1 VDAGALTPVLACPN
15 IDRGGMALAE
25 PQPDASPAT
34 FDLQKRVTIMSANPK
49 MLQGASPE
57 YHLLING
64 QLIAG
69 ATTLDVINPATGKLL
84 TRCARADKGQLDA
97 AVAAA
102 KAAFPAWGATPIESR
117 RQALIRIADALEAR
131 SAEFA
136 RLLTEEQG
144 KPLGLAG
151 YEVGG
156 AVAMIRAFVAMDL
169 PRKILREND
178 SERIVQEH
186 APLGV
191 VAAITPWNFPLI
203 LLMIKVAPALL
214 AGNTVVAKPAP
225 TTPLTTLLFG
235 ELCAQLLPAGVFN
248 VIVDQNDLGGFLTQ
262 HPDVAKVAF
271 TGSTATGRKVMASVA
286 GTIKRLTLELGGNDP
301 AIVLDDVNVKEV
313 AAKIFQGAMRNSG
326 QVCLAIKR
334 AYVPAALY
342 EAMCA
347 ELVEL
352 ANATVV
358 GNGLDAATQM
368 GPLQNRAQFEKV
380 KEFLDDARTHGK
392 VIAGGK
398 ALDRDGYFIA
408 PTIVRDI
415 PDSARLVR
423 EEQFGPVLPVL
434 KYASLDDA
442 IARANG
448 TEYGLGG
455 TVWGADSK
463 RAYEVARRIASG
475 TVWVNKHLELPPD
488 IPFGGAKQSGFGTEM
503 GQEGLEEF
511 TQSKIIN
518 MAK

>member
-1 VDAGALTPVLACPN
+1 
-15 IDRGGMALAE
+15 
-25 PQPDASPAT
+25 
-34 FDLQKRVTIMSANPK
+34 MSANPK

-64 QLIAG
+64 QLIPG

-84 TRCARADKGQLDA
+84 TRCARADKAQLDA

-102 KAAFPAWGATPIESR
+102 KAAFPAWAATPIESR
-117 RQALIRIADALEAR
+117 RQALGRIADALEAR

-144 KPLGLAG
+144 KPLALAG

-156 AVAMIRAFVAMDL
+156 SVAMIRAFVAMDL
-169 PRKILREND
+169 PLKILREND
-178 SERIVQEH
+178 SERIVQKRV
-186 APLGV
+186 PLGV

-214 AGNTVVAKPAP
+214 AGNTIVAKPAP

-235 ELCAQLLPAGVFN
+235 ELCAELLPPGVFN
-248 VIVDQNDLGGFLTQ
+248 VIVDQNDLGGLLTR

-271 TGSTATGRKVMASVA
+271 TGSTATGKKVMASVA
-286 GTIKRLTLELGGNDP
+286 GTIKRLTLELGGNDA

-313 AAKIFQGAMRNSG
+313 ARRIYQGAMVNSG

-334 AYVPAALY
+334 VYVPDSLY
-342 EAMCA
+342 EAMCD
-347 ELVEL
+347 ELTKL
-352 ANATVV
+352 AGATVV
-358 GNGLDAATQM
+358 GDGLDAATEM
-368 GPLQNRAQFEKV
+368 GPLQNKLQFEKV
-380 KEFLDDARTHGK
+380 KGFLEDAHLHGK
-392 VIAGGK
+392 VIAGGN
-398 ALDRDGYFIA
+398 ALDRPGYFIA

-415 PDSARLVR
+415 PDDARLVQ

-434 KYASLDDA
+434 RYSDLEDA

-455 TVWGADSK
+455 TVWGTDLT
-463 RAYEVARRIASG
+463 RAYDVAQRVASG

-488 IPFGGAKQSGFGTEM
+488 IPFGGAKQSGFGTKM

-511 TQSKIIN
+511 TQTKIIN